1 MSITG
6 ALFSG
11 VSGLSADSQSMT
23 VIGNNLANG
32 STPGFKS
39 ASTIFSNML
48 SSSIYGSGGI
58 SQVGRGVQIDTVQN
72 DFSQGSF
79 QTTDNG
85 LDCAIEGSGFF
96 MLKNPGDATD
106 YYSRAGSFSFNA
118 AGYLVN
124 PEGMQVQGQLY
135 NADGTLAPG
144 NPTAIQVQQTGLSP
158 AKATSTMSLDT
169 NLDSTSTEIPAAT
182 AFSTTD
188 DTTFNYSTSTQVYDS
203 QGDPHLL
210 TVYFRKEDQASG
222 GAANTWDWYWS
233 STDAAGNT
241 IGSTTNPAG
250 SIAFNSN
257 GSLTSGGSATL
268 SAASLAWGNGATSS
282 PIALTFDTTQY
293 DSSSTVISQTQ
304 DGYAAGNLT
313 GISIATGGVVTAAYD
328 NGVKTKIANLVLG
341 SFTNPDGL
349 ESAGNSLYE
358 ATAASGSPLV
368 GLPGTQLGTVST
380 DSLEQSNVDTGTQ
393 FVQMIAVQSDFDA
406 NSKIITTVDQML
418 QDVINM
424 KQ

>member
-1 MSITG
+1 
-6 ALFSG
+6 
-11 VSGLSADSQSMT
+11 
-23 VIGNNLANG
+23 
-32 STPGFKS
+32 
-39 ASTIFSNML
+39 
-48 SSSIYGSGGI
+48 
-58 SQVGRGVQIDTVQN
+58 
-72 DFSQGSF
+72 
-79 QTTDNG
+79 
-85 LDCAIEGSGFF
+85 
-96 MLKNPGDATD
+96 
-106 YYSRAGSFSFNA
+106 
-118 AGYLVN
+118 
-124 PEGMQVQGQLY
+124 
-135 NADGTLAPG
+135 
-144 NPTAIQVQQTGLSP
+144 
-158 AKATSTMSLDT
+158 
-169 NLDSTSTEIPAAT
+169 
-182 AFSTTD
+182 
-188 DTTFNYSTSTQVYDS
+188 
-203 QGDPHLL
+203 
-210 TVYFRKEDQASG
+210 
-222 GAANTWDWYWS
+222 
-233 STDAAGNT
+233 
-241 IGSTTNPAG
+241 
-250 SIAFNSN
+250 
-257 GSLTSGGSATL
+257 L